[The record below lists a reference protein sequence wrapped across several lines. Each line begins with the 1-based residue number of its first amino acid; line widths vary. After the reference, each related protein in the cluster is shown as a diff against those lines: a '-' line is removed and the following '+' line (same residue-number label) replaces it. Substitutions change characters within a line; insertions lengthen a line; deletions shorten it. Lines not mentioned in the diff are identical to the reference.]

1 MKELDLT
8 GAKLLKLWLRMG
20 YHDYQITG
28 KKDICT
34 LTRMFLWSG
43 ILGVSYLVMTGFMFA
58 VGCAFLY
65 VVYSMFSFLTLYLPE
80 AYWASPEDILIGLA
94 VTLILS
100 VTLLIGFTVEVCQGK
115 RDFAPEYMKRPLR
128 KLFKRSNNSS
138 KDNNLS
144 EEITS
149 VRSPSQTWV
158 ALKEMGKAWKE
169 KTCIK
174 VKL

>member
-20 YHDYQITG
+20 YHNYQISG
-28 KKDICT
+28 EKGICS

-43 ILGVSYLVMTGFMFA
+43 VCGVSYLMMITFMVA

-65 VVYSMFSFLTLYLPE
+65 LVYLMLSFLTLYLPE
-80 AYWASPEDILIGLA
+80 AYWASSGDILFGMGLL
-94 VTLILS
+94 LIIS
-100 VTLLIGFTVEVCQGK
+100 AILLIGFTIEVLQGK

-128 KLFKRSNNSS
+128 KLFK
-138 KDNNLS
+138 KDNNPS
-144 EEITS
+144 EENTS
-149 VRSPSQTWV
+149 VQTPLVQKKPSQTWI
-158 ALKEMGKAWKE
+158 ALKEMGKSWKE